1 MTKKTNFYEK
11 PEVIHEV
18 VDAERSRICY
28 DLILNLITERVDKQ
42 RSGRILDIGC
52 GDGSFSTRFKEYCKV
67 FGIDI
72 SQNAVDLAKK
82 AGISAYKADI
92 SCQELPFDNE
102 YFDIVYMGDVIE
114 HLLDPD
120 FAVCEVARVL
130 RSNGVLVLSTPNLAS
145 WLNRLLLVV
154 GLQPLSSEVSTM
166 KNFGRYGKQDI
177 TPVGH
182 LRLFTY
188 RALKE
193 FLVYYQFSVLKVK
206 GAPFDGLPSI
216 LGKVDMIIS
225 NIPSLSSILVV
236 EAQKLTRA
244 SSTV

>member
-1 MTKKTNFYEK
+1 MAMRPDIFYERT
-11 PEVIHEV
+11 EVTHEV
-18 VDAERSRICY
+18 VEAKRSEICY
-28 DLILNLITERVDKQ
+28 DLIVDLITGETNRPKKL
-42 RSGRILDIGC
+42 LDIGC
-52 GDGSFSTRFKEYCKV
+52 GDGSFSARLRKCCEV
-67 FGIDI
+67 FGVDV
-72 SQNAVDLAKK
+72 SQKAIDLARRI
-82 AGISAYKADI
+82 GVNAYKADI
-92 SCQELPFDNE
+92 SCQELPFSNE

-114 HLLDPD
+114 HLLNPD
-120 FAVCEVARVL
+120 FAIKEVRRVL
-130 RSNGVLVLSTPNLAS
+130 KSDGFLVLSTPNIAS

-154 GLQPLSSEVSTM
+154 GLQPLSSEVSTV
-166 KNFGRYGKQDI
+166 KSFGRYGKQDI

-193 FLVYYQFSVLKVK
+193 FLAYYQFSVLKVK
-206 GAPFDGLPSI
+206 GAPFGGLPSV
-216 LGKVDMIIS
+216 LGKVDVIIS